1 MSCIVS
7 YASDLFTFGLNET
20 QDEKNLHQIK
30 SPAMQAESKY
40 IFAEIISRLG
50 GVEWRGMLTGNLGP
64 VIITSASTAA
74 EMGKIYVCRTGLE
87 PHIIE
92 NILS

>member
-1 MSCIVS
+1 MYCIIQS
-7 YASDLFTFGLNET
+7 QICSPLDSMKSRMKKFASNKIQGNARQKANIYFCRDYFKIG
-20 QDEKNLHQIK
+20 
-30 SPAMQAESKY
+30 
-40 IFAEIISRLG
+40 
-50 GVEWRGMLTGNLGP
+50 WRGMLTGNLGP

-74 EMGKIYVCRTGLE
+74 EMEKIYVCRTGLG